1 MKIDQRIQKTASIK
15 PNSRLNPELTESNK
29 NFSDFMQH
37 KNKEYSQEMMKKL
50 LDEIDNQGKNLIN
63 NKNLKELKAY
73 KNLIKK
79 FMDEALK
86 AALLLDDQYSY
97 DHRSGRTKR
106 YKIIREIDKKL
117 LELTDITLEKEEGNI
132 SLLDQIGEIRGLL
145 VNLYY

>member
-1 MKIDQRIQKTASIK
+1 MKIDQRFQKTASIK

-37 KNKEYSQEMMKKL
+37 KNKEYSQELMKKL
-50 LDEIDNQGKNLIN
+50 LDEIDNQGKSLIN
-63 NKNLKELKAY
+63 TKNLKELKTY

-97 DHRSGRTKR
+97 DRRSGRTKR